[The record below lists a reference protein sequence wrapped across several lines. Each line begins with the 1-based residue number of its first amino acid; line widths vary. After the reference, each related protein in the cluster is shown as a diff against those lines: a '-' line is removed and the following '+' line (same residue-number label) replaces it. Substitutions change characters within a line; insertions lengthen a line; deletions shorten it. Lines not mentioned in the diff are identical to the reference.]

1 MTTATHL
8 FSADMERHAQSTFLA
23 GDESILIIPT
33 FSFRQPLQLLSRES
47 VGPFMAGIQIMVPLW
62 LALLL
67 QGRHLCTIISPSW
80 MSIESLKS
88 ILSDEQT
95 LNQFSTKLPTYYL
108 ELARALHHDDM
119 EDKDSILLLLNDISA
134 VRMDKIRTN
143 LHALSAESL
152 GTTTTLPMIDVTG
165 ISALEMAAIQPL
177 VVTLFGDC
185 LQLARKDQV
194 TQVQPQKVISSID
207 GMEQVDSTTTNRLR
221 RFRS

>member
-1 MTTATHL
+1 MTTGTHL
-8 FSADMERHAQSTFLA
+8 FFADMERHAHSTFLA

-47 VGPFMAGIQIMVPLW
+47 VGPFIAGMQVMTPLW
-62 LALLL
+62 IALLL
-67 QGRHLCTIISPSW
+67 QDRHLCTIIPPAW
-80 MSIESLKS
+80 MTIESLKL
-88 ILSDEQT
+88 ILSDEQS
-95 LNQFSTKLPTYYL
+95 LNQFSTKLPTHYL

-152 GTTTTLPMIDVTG
+152 GTTTTLPIIDVTG
-165 ISALEMAAIQPL
+165 ISSLEMAAIQPL

-185 LQLARKDQV
+185 LHLARKDQT
-194 TQVQPQKVISSID
+194 TQERPLTKATKSID
-207 GMEQVDSTTTNRLR
+207 GVDQVDTTTNRLR
-221 RFRS
+221 RFRT